1 VKPNAYA
8 RPGQIKSP
16 ARIATSRPPT
26 AEERRRAQRVLLRMP
41 VHVRVPGKPEPIEA
55 MTHTVSENGA
65 LIILREPLVQ
75 GNKVLVE
82 NPKTQKV
89 VEAQVVR
96 PPQLASEGALVP
108 LEFCTPMPAFWGIY
122 FPPVSNAV

>member
-1 VKPNAYA
+1 MKPTTPA
-8 RPGQIKSP
+8 RPGYSKSF
-16 ARIATSRPPT
+16 ARVTSSRPPT

-41 VHVRVPGKPEPIEA
+41 VHIRVPGKPEPIEA

-65 LIILREPLVQ
+65 LVILRDPLVQ
-75 GNKVLVE
+75 GSKVLIE

-89 VEAQVVR
+89 VEAQVAR

-122 FPPVSNAV
+122 FPPSSGPV

>member
-1 VKPNAYA
+1 MKPYFYA
-8 RPGQIKSP
+8 RPGHSKST
-16 ARIATSRPPT
+16 ASVVTSRPPT

-41 VHVRVPGKPEPIEA
+41 VQIRVPGKPQPIEA

-65 LIILREPLVQ
+65 LVILPEPLMQ
-75 GNKVLVE
+75 GNKVLME

-96 PPQLASEGALVP
+96 PPQLASEGSLVP

-122 FPPVSNAV
+122 FPPASAN

>member
-1 VKPNAYA
+1 VKQNYYA
-8 RPGQIKSP
+8 RPGHTKSP
-16 ARIATSRPPT
+16 ASVVASRPPT

-41 VHVRVPGKPEPIEA
+41 VHVRVPGKTQPVEG

-65 LIILREPLVQ
+65 LVIMSEPLVQ
-75 GNKVLVE
+75 GNKVLLE

-96 PPQLASEGALVP
+96 PPQLASEGSLVP
-108 LEFCTPMPAFWGIY
+108 LEFCSPMPAFWGIY
-122 FPPVSNAV
+122 FPPASAS

>member
-1 VKPNAYA
+1 
-8 RPGQIKSP
+8 
-16 ARIATSRPPT
+16 
-26 AEERRRAQRVLLRMP
+26 
-41 VHVRVPGKPEPIEA
+41 

-65 LIILREPLVQ
+65 LIILHEPLTQ

-82 NPKTQKV
+82 NPQTQKV

-96 PPQLASEGALVP
+96 PPQLASEGSLVP

-122 FPPVSNAV
+122 FPPIANAV